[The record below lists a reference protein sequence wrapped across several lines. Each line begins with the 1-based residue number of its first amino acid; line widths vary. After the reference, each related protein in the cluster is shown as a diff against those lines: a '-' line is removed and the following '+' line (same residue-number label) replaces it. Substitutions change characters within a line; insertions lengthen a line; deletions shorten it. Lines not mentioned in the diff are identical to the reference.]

1 MRIKDKALHKAASAF
16 IKAHR
21 AIAKLGVKMNEAK
34 DELISAARHVYF
46 MGDMPAGE
54 KSIDFQCKAGAA
66 RVTFSDTFREFG
78 ESDSLKHVLGAHYA
92 DAVIDKFNLAVDVN
106 LIAKGRRADFIRRL
120 QALAA
125 EFGHREAVEVDS
137 VYAINPEWAESR
149 RDLIPCFENI
159 RIEEKLKLQRVSVAV
174 AK

>member
-1 MRIKDKALHKAASAF
+1 MQINDKALRKAASAF
-16 IKAHR
+16 IKAHK
-21 AIAKLGVKMNEAK
+21 AIAKLGVRMNEAK
-34 DELISAARHVYF
+34 DELVSAARHVYF
-46 MGDMPAGE
+46 MGAMPRDD
-54 KSIDFQCKAGAA
+54 KSVDFECAAGAA
-66 RVTFSDTFREFG
+66 RVMFSDSFREFG
-78 ESDSLKHVLGAHYA
+78 ESESLKSVLGAHYA

-120 QALAA
+120 QALAE

-137 VYAINPEWAESR
+137 VYAINPEWVESR